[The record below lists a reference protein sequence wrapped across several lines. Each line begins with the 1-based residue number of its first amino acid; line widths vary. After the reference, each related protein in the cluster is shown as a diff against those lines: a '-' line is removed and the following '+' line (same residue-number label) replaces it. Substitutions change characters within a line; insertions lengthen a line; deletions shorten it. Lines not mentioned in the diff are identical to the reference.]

1 MSTAKKCAKKRMNI
15 FDVFDTVVEKHP
27 DKAAVIFQSQ
37 RWTFAQLQDFT
48 VRVANFFTDEG
59 LKEGDSIALFVHN
72 CPEQIGTWLGLAR
85 IGVRSALINYSLRK
99 DVLVHSVGV
108 TKPKAIVFSSS
119 LYTALSEVRDSL
131 VEELGEDLKFYC
143 IDGPVEGEGVI
154 DLTSQLRTVST
165 QPVKERGTKA
175 FDEMLMYIYTSG
187 TTGFPKAAKITNQ
200 RYYQSS
206 LAFSFLLSIKPSD
219 VVYVSLPMYHS
230 SATLIGINQMVVT
243 GCTVVIREKF
253 SASHFWE
260 DCIEHKCTVA
270 LYIGEICRYLL
281 NQPEKPTDSQHS
293 VRLMIGNGL
302 KRGFHKQF
310 TKRFHVSQIGEFYA
324 STEGTAAFLN
334 TENHPGACGFIPLM
348 LKSPN
353 VLLKIDPVT
362 GDIVRDSNGLC
373 SHCPPGEPG
382 LLVGLIMNI
391 GLQRFSGYHNE
402 SETNKKILRD
412 VFKKGDSY
420 FNTGDLL
427 MMDEEGYVY
436 FCDRTGDTFRWKGE
450 NVSTFEVES
459 VMSKQLEN
467 RDVIVY
473 GVEVPG
479 CEGRAGMAA
488 IVDPENDVAME
499 ELFPTLV
506 DHLPSYA
513 IPLFIRKIK
522 EPYLTGTKK
531 FQKVKMR
538 NEGFDIGAISDPL
551 YFLHP
556 KHKSYVLL
564 TEEVCAELKDRH
576 FRL

>member
-1 MSTAKKCAKKRMNI
+1 
-15 FDVFDTVVEKHP
+15 
-27 DKAAVIFQSQ
+27 
-37 RWTFAQLQDFT
+37 
-48 VRVANFFTDEG
+48 
-59 LKEGDSIALFVHN
+59 
-72 CPEQIGTWLGLAR
+72 
-85 IGVRSALINYSLRK
+85 
-99 DVLVHSVGV
+99 
-108 TKPKAIVFSSS
+108 
-119 LYTALSEVRDSL
+119 
-131 VEELGEDLKFYC
+131 
-143 IDGPVEGEGVI
+143 
-154 DLTSQLRTVST
+154 
-165 QPVKERGTKA
+165 
-175 FDEMLMYIYTSG
+175 MYIYTSG
-187 TTGFPKAAKITNQ
+187 TTGFPKAAKISNKRICQ
-200 RYYQSS
+200 AGIGFQVYFGIKSS
-206 LAFSFLLSIKPSD
+206 DIW
-219 VVYVSLPMYHS
+219 YISLPLYHS
-230 SATLIGINQMVVT
+230 SATLIGMSQMIVQ
-243 GCTVVIREKF
+243 GCTVVLRERF
-253 SASHFWE
+253 SASLFWKE
-260 DCIEHKCTVA
+260 CIDHQCTVA
-270 LYIGEICRYLL
+270 LYIGEVCRYLL

-334 TENHPGACGFIPLM
+334 TNNQPGACGSNSVFFKQIHP
-348 LKSPN
+348 
-353 VLLKIDPVT
+353 LLKVDPFSCVV
-362 GDIVRDSNGLC
+362 VRDKNGLC
-373 SHCPPGEPG
+373 VQCPVGEPG
-382 LLVGLIMNI
+382 LLVGKIETKGNQEFL
-391 GLQRFSGYHNE
+391 GYQNE
-402 SETNKKILRD
+402 AETRNKILTD
-412 VFKKGDSY
+412 VLEKGDSY
-420 FNTGDLL
+420 FNSGDLL

-506 DHLPSYA
+506 DHLPSYT

-522 EPYLTGTKK
+522 EPPMTGTKK

-538 NEGFDIGAISDPL
+538 NEGFDIGSISDPL

-564 TEEVCAELKDRH
+564 TEEICEELRGKTL
-576 FRL
+576 RL